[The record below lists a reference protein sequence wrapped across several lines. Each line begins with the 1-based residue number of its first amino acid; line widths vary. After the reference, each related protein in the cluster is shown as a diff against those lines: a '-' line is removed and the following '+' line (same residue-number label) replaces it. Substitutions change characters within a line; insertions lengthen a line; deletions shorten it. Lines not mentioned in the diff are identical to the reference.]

1 MIAAS
6 EVLDVLLIE
15 DDEDDYLITRAL
27 LSKAK
32 SIDCSLDWAQ
42 NFDEGLDAILST
54 PYDACLVDYR
64 LGAQT
69 GLDLLERV
77 NEHGGVQTP
86 IILLTGQGD
95 LEVDL
100 NAMAAGAADYL
111 SKEQID
117 APLLERSIRYAVERK
132 EADQR
137 IREQAQFLDKARD
150 AIIAFDTDGRVV
162 YWNKSAE
169 RLTGWTADEMLG
181 TEARDQIYEP
191 SQQDKLQECLEA
203 VREEGEW
210 TGELRQQTKNGEDLV
225 VESRW
230 TLVHDNAGRPKSIL
244 VINTDITE
252 RKRLESQFLRSQ
264 RMESIGRLVGGIAH
278 DLGNL
283 LVPILLGV
291 KVLKR
296 RQTEDP
302 KVEQTLE
309 MIEKSAERGS
319 NMVEQVLAF
328 ARGVEGERV
337 ALQADAIIEEV
348 AKITTETFP
357 DDIEVQVDVPDDLE
371 DFVGDATQ
379 IQQVLMNLCV
389 NARDAMPDGGQIDI
403 RASHEEITEAE
414 AHRKMDAEPGSY
426 VCLTVRDT
434 GTGIPDEAIDKIFEP
449 FFSTKAEGEGTGLGL
464 STAYSIVKSHNGFLD
479 VESETDVG
487 TTFRVYLPVATAS
500 DRRQGPAA
508 SGELRDGQGEL
519 VLVVDDEEFILDTAR
534 QTLEDA
540 GYRALTANGGKK
552 ALELMEAK
560 GDEVEAV
567 ITDLRMPEMNGF
579 ELIRR
584 LRPQFPNLPIIAAS
598 GMADGRTDDAVEAG
612 AQTFLAKPFT
622 AEKLQSTLQD
632 VLQLGENAA
641 AASES

>member
-1 MIAAS
+1 MIAES

-27 LSKAK
+27 LSKAE
-32 SIDCSLDWAQ
+32 SIDCNLDWARS
-42 NFDEGLDAILST
+42 FDEGLESILSSR
-54 PYDACLVDYR
+54 YDACLVDYR
-64 LGAQT
+64 LGART
-69 GLDLLERV
+69 GLDLLQEV
-77 NEHGGVQTP
+77 NDRGGVETP

-111 SKEQID
+111 SKERID

-137 IREQAQFLDKARD
+137 IREQAQLLDKARD
-150 AIIAFDTDGRVV
+150 AIIAFDMDGRVV

-181 TEARDQIYEP
+181 ARAQERLYDSSEAE
-191 SQQDKLQECLEA
+191 KLEECHET

-210 TGELRQQTKNGEDLV
+210 TGELRQQSKDGEELV

-230 TLVHDNAGRPKSIL
+230 TLVRDSGGQPTSIL

-296 RQTEDP
+296 RESEDE
-302 KVEQTLE
+302 KVLQTLE

-337 ALQADAIIEEV
+337 ALQAATIIDEV

-357 DDIEVQVDVPDDLE
+357 DDIDVQVNVPDDLN
-371 DFVGDATQ
+371 DIVGDATQ

-389 NARDAMPDGGQIDI
+389 NARDAMPDGGVIDI
-403 RASHEEITEAE
+403 SASEVEISEAE
-414 AHRKMDAEPGSY
+414 AQRKMDAEPGAY
-426 VCLTVRDT
+426 ICLRVSDT
-434 GTGIPDEAIDKIFEP
+434 GSGIPEEAIDKIFEP

-464 STAYSIVKSHNGFLD
+464 STAYSIVKSHNGFVD
-479 VESETDVG
+479 VESEPGEG
-487 TTFRVYLPVATAS
+487 TTFRVYVPVATSS
-500 DRRQGPAA
+500 DERRGPAA
-508 SGELRDGQGEL
+508 SGELRDGSGEL
-519 VLVVDDEEFILDTAR
+519 ILVVDDEEFILDTAR

-540 GYRALTANGGKK
+540 GYRVITAQGGEKAIDVMERNG
-552 ALELMEAK
+552 
-560 GDEVEAV
+560 DQVEAI

-579 ELIRR
+579 DLIRR
-584 LRPQFPNLPIIAAS
+584 LRPQFPNVPIIAAS
-598 GMADGRTDDAVEAG
+598 GMADGRTDDVVQAG

-622 AEKLQSTLQD
+622 AEKLQGTLQD
-632 VLQLGENAA
+632 VMYEDED
-641 AASES
+641 AASVEG

>member
-1 MIAAS
+1 MIAKS

-27 LSKAK
+27 LSKAE
-32 SIDCSLDWAQ
+32 SIECNLDWARS
-42 NFDEGLDAILST
+42 FDEGLESILSSR
-54 PYDACLVDYR
+54 YDACLVDYR
-64 LGAQT
+64 LGART
-69 GLDLLERV
+69 GLDLLQEV
-77 NEHGGVQTP
+77 NNRGGVETP

-111 SKEQID
+111 SKERID

-150 AIIAFDTDGRVV
+150 AIIAFDMDGRVV

-181 TEARDQIYEP
+181 ARARERLYGP
-191 SQQDKLQECLEA
+191 SETDKLEECHES
-203 VREEGEW
+203 VREDGEW
-210 TGELRQQTKNGEDLV
+210 MGELRQQTKEGEELV

-230 TLVHDNAGRPKSIL
+230 TLVRDSAGQPTSIL

-296 RQTEDP
+296 RDSGDG
-302 KVEQTLE
+302 KVRQTLE

-337 ALQADAIIEEV
+337 ALQAQTIIEEV
-348 AKITTETFP
+348 AKIVTETFP
-357 DDIEVQVDVPDDLE
+357 DGIDVQVAVPDDLN
-371 DFVGDATQ
+371 DIVGDATQ
-379 IQQVLMNLCV
+379 VQQVLMNLCV
-389 NARDAMPDGGQIDI
+389 NARDAMPDGGTISIQ
-403 RASHEEITEAE
+403 ASETEVTEAE
-414 AHRKMDAEPGSY
+414 AHRKMDAEPGAY
-426 VCLTVRDT
+426 ICLTVADT

-464 STAYSIVKSHNGFLD
+464 STAYSIVKSHKGFVD
-479 VESETDVG
+479 VESEDGEG
-487 TTFRVYLPVATAS
+487 TTFRVYLPVATSS
-500 DRRQGPAA
+500 DRTRGPAD
-508 SGELRDGQGEL
+508 SGELRDGQGECI
-519 VLVVDDEEFILDTAR
+519 LVVDDEEFILDTAR

-540 GYRALTANGGKK
+540 GYRVMTAQGGQD
-552 ALELMEAK
+552 AIRVMERS
-560 GDEVEAV
+560 GDDVEAI

-579 ELIRR
+579 DLIRK
-584 LRPQFPNLPIIAAS
+584 LRPQYPNLPIIAAS
-598 GMADGRTDDAVEAG
+598 GMADGRTDDALEAG

-622 AEKLQSTLQD
+622 ADKLQATLQD
-632 VLQLGENAA
+632 VLHENKD
-641 AASES
+641 AASVGG